1 MAPSRGRAELSRRPQ
16 TTRSTSTLPGPPPAL
31 ARSRALGS
39 TPFCKPHFG
48 CQRQAQSHEN
58 LMQRARRPCRRPRPL
73 DAASLAPWLVP
84 ALVSV
89 MPPAQAH
96 SLRAM
101 PSGSSLP
108 MEPASVAPAS
118 TAMHA
123 EGEVPLTSSAS
134 RDAAQCTNALQ
145 DDSSNSP
152 ELDPC
157 ESEGSCKLLW
167 VCGTWPQHGPAQ
179 GAQGW

>member
-1 MAPSRGRAELSRRPQ
+1 MSPPTAAGRRLLGAP
-16 TTRSTSTLPGPPPAL
+16 
-31 ARSRALGS
+31 
-39 TPFCKPHFG
+39 
-48 CQRQAQSHEN
+48 
-58 LMQRARRPCRRPRPL
+58 
-73 DAASLAPWLVP
+73 VP
-84 ALVSV
+84 APVSA

-167 VCGTWPQHGPAQ
+167 VCGTWPQHGPGGRHKVLKDGLSEAR
-179 GAQGW
+179 